1 MLMKRR
7 SDPSS
12 SQSRSLKPGNCRS
25 RSSITAPTLPPS
37 ARTLLAPPATRCSG
51 VGTRT
56 VTLIGLHPHKGA
68 LAPDA
73 LERLERRLDRD
84 RRHDFV
90 DDRLLR
96 LEAIAGDVGDDGLVA
111 ADRTLLDQFPQD
123 RDRHPAG
130 GLGEDA
136 FGLG

>member
-7 SDPSS
+7 SEPSS
-12 SQSRSLKPGNCRS
+12 SQRRPLNPGNRRS

-37 ARTLLAPPATRCSG
+37 ARTFLAPPATRCSG

-56 VTLIGLHPHKGA
+56 ITLMELHPHQGA

-84 RRHDFV
+84 RRRDLV

-96 LEAIAGDVGDDGLVA
+96 LEAVAGHVGDDRLVA
-111 ADRTLLDQFPQD
+111 ADRALLDQPFQD
-123 RDRHPAG
+123 RDRHAASR
-130 GLGEDA
+130 L
-136 FGLG
+136 